1 MKKARLLCLCLCV
14 LTLALCCLVTT
25 GCKDDKPDPA
35 ETGTDTTG
43 ATAAPTD
50 PAAPTEAPTEEA
62 TEAPTEAA
70 TMWSPDMGTFNEGRI
85 TYTKTVETE
94 KVDEYP
100 DVQLGEPMSAGDK
113 GVVTLFTTDYDG
125 DDPTCGG
132 KMAVRAGGTAK
143 VLDGVLYFP
152 YSDQT
157 ADHIISDGWS
167 TYSVVTPASVKTY
180 KQVALSLDW
189 TIVARGSGAWMTATW
204 GCYVSNYAGKIPD
217 GPGDGLWLSFNPMA
231 NLIRVYHP
239 DAPSWPAA
247 WGEIPVETGML
258 GGMIHTDIVCCDDKS
273 TYIYLTAEGSADRV
287 LAGMIRFEDGKIRIY
302 NGEGTMLKEDT
313 CSTNALQGENFSLFT
328 HAGGGAMID
337 KLDLLGASKGE
348 VRENVTVTAVPAEGQ
363 TLGLDITD
371 KTDLVSINYSVW
383 FDAILGAGSDKVT
396 KYNDITE
403 ILAGRQEW
411 GGSPSFHY
419 WAKPGCGYYYRSS
432 DKDVI
437 RTHMTQLYEAGVDF
451 IVIDLTNA
459 GDGYI
464 GNAAWT
470 TYIEIP
476 MVAILDTIMEMRA
489 EGKGTPYVVFWSGS
503 SDGPLYQALFDRFHN
518 VDKWKDCFVYWDN
531 KPLLITTHTDPADFP
546 LKDLYTV
553 RMMWGLSNDHV
564 AYHWSFLNVNNCGTE
579 SCTPDGKPEQVSVAV
594 ATQETYMS
602 ASTAHGRNH
611 GIFWYAQWAYAFR
624 VHPKIVGLT
633 WWNEWAAQRLSVD
646 GQFVFTDNYNEEYS
660 RDIEPMTGGHGDQYY
675 QWMKQYIAAY
685 KSHAEC
691 PVLVEEGFE
700 EKAGK
705 EYQTLLRKAGIK

>member
-1 MKKARLLCLCLCV
+1 MQIPSLSSCCVSGEGVDIGAYEYRVGELTVDVSVDVKAAPYAAGMAFV
-14 LTLALCCLVTT
+14 LT
-25 GCKDDKPDPA
+25 
-35 ETGTDTTG
+35 
-43 ATAAPTD
+43 PT
-50 PAAPTEAPTEEA
+50 
-62 TEAPTEAA
+62 
-70 TMWSPDMGTFNEGRI
+70 
-85 TYTKTVETE
+85 
-94 KVDEYP
+94 
-100 DVQLGEPMSAGDK
+100 
-113 GVVTLFTTDYDG
+113 
-125 DDPTCGG
+125 
-132 KMAVRAGGTAK
+132 
-143 VLDGVLYFP
+143 LDGV
-152 YSDQT
+152 QGT
-157 ADHIISDGWS
+157 
-167 TYSVVTPASVKTY
+167 V
-180 KQVALSLDW
+180 SLDW

-337 KLDLLGASKGE
+337 KLDLLAASKGE

-459 GDGYI
+459 GDGYVAGDRKAWVVGTTPLGGILLVGDMSMVENDGFVPRTGLEI
-464 GNAAWT
+464 GS
-470 TYIEIP
+470 
-476 MVAILDTIMEMRA
+476 R
-489 EGKGTPYVVFWSGS
+489 VV
-503 SDGPLYQALFDRFHN
+503 LEA
-518 VDKWKDCFVYWDN
+518 
-531 KPLLITTHTDPADFP
+531 
-546 LKDLYTV
+546 
-553 RMMWGLSNDHV
+553 
-564 AYHWSFLNVNNCGTE
+564 
-579 SCTPDGKPEQVSVAV
+579 PDGYDQCQLQHFRDGQWVTDETISGTTVTYEHDGQFTRAV
-594 ATQETYMS
+594 
-602 ASTAHGRNH
+602 
-611 GIFWYAQWAYAFR
+611 W
-624 VHPKIVGLT
+624 
-633 WWNEWAAQRLSVD
+633 SVD
-646 GQFVFTDNYNEEYS
+646 GARLTTKVTAYGGAVAASSLTKAKAENPN
-660 RDIEPMTGGHGDQYY
+660 RRIRINGDIYAPFRAVVQ
-675 QWMKQYIAAY
+675 
-685 KSHAEC
+685 
-691 PVLVEEGFE
+691 VLDVCQQEGLNVVGIHT
-700 EKAGK
+700 AD
-705 EYQTLLRKAGIK
+705 GIKAPNK